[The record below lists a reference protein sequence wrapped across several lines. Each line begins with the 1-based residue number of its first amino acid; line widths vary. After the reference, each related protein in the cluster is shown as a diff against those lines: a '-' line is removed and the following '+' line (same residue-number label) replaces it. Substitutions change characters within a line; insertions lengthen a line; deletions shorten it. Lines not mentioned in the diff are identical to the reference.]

1 MSKLSFFIFFLSFLN
16 YCSFPL
22 FFNPGYTQIL
32 PLILLNLYLLSRFSN
47 YLLKKYISLIFLVL
61 PFLIYS
67 SIIYFDFTLFYK
79 YIISISQL
87 ACWLTLVRLSKTDFH
102 TCFTLNRVF
111 VIMPI
116 FLFLTQLVQI
126 FSPEVYSFI
135 SLFKLMQQDIMV
147 GIRGYPGILP
157 EPGYVGATISTTIVG
172 FYTSKNIL
180 RKEYNFNQPLKDFYE
195 KVFLIICFISIVLSL
210 SFASYVSSFIILI
223 GFLFCNISLN
233 FGFLKKKLS
242 LKNLSVFFILVYMFF
257 LFGINNFKYTRIFVL
272 TQELLKNPLKIV
284 KGFDESAADRFNSSF
299 VGFATPFINPFGYGL
314 NAYPRIFND
323 CDNEIPSTFD
333 LMCENEFNSLRNNN
347 IFANFTQDAGLI
359 GLITIILITLY
370 TFNNLIINIKKLIIT
385 IFILFIGLF
394 LPFPLGASIF
404 WILTSYLVAI

>member
-1 MSKLSFFIFFLSFLN
+1 MNKFSFFIFFFSFLN

-32 PLILLNLYLLSRFSN
+32 PLIILNIYLLFSFSN
-47 YLLKKYISLIFLVL
+47 YLLKKYINLIFLVL

-87 ACWLTLVRLSKTDFH
+87 ASWLTLVRLSKKDFH
-102 TCFTLNRVF
+102 TCLTLNRVF
-111 VIMPI
+111 LIMPI

-135 SLFKLMQQDIMV
+135 SLFKSFQQDITV

-180 RKEYNFNQPLKDFYE
+180 RKEYNFYKSFRNFYE
-195 KVFLIICFISIVLSL
+195 KLFLIICFISVVLSL
-210 SFASYVSSFIILI
+210 SFASYVSTFIILI
-223 GFLFCNISLN
+223 GFLLCNISLN
-233 FGFLKKKLS
+233 FEFLRKKLS
-242 LKNLSVFFILVYMFF
+242 LKNLSLFFIFLYIFF
-257 LFGINNFKYTRIFVL
+257 IYGINNFKYTRVFVL
-272 TQELLKNPLKIV
+272 SEELFKNPLKIV
-284 KGFDESAADRFNSSF
+284 KGLDESAADRFNSSF
-299 VGFATPFINPFGYGL
+299 IGFATPFINPFGFGL
-314 NAYPRIFND
+314 NAYPRIFKD
-323 CDNEIPSTFD
+323 CNNEIPSTFD
-333 LMCENEFNSLRNNN
+333 LMCENEFNSQRNNN

-359 GLITIILITLY
+359 GLLTIILITLY
-370 TFNNLIINIKKLIIT
+370 TFNNLLINVKKLIIT
-385 IFILFIGLF
+385 IFILFIGIF